1 MRRRLPT
8 RKPGFSI
15 RQPWLIFLL
24 LFWAI
29 VPDLDVIPG
38 FLVGDLGSF
47 HNNLTHSLTAAVV
60 FSAMAALILSWIN
73 RCSPT
78 TWFIALFLCYGSH
91 VLLDFVTY
99 SERGLLLL
107 WPFDLKRYESGVA
120 LFYGVR
126 WSEGLISYH
135 HLVTMVSELAFA
147 GIVVGCFWGWERMK
161 LLSTKSDSSRKYQ

>member
-8 RKPGFSI
+8 RQPGFSI
-15 RQPWLIFLL
+15 RQLWLVSLL

-38 FLVGDLGSF
+38 FLVGDLGRF

-60 FSAMAALILSWIN
+60 LSVMAALILSWIN
-73 RCSPT
+73 RCSLRI
-78 TWFIALFLCYGSH
+78 WFIALFFSYGSH
-91 VLLDFVTY
+91 ILLDFVTY

-107 WPFDLKRYESGVA
+107 WPFDLTRYESGVA

-126 WSEGLISYH
+126 WSEGVISYH
-135 HLVTMVSELAFA
+135 HLVTLVSELAF
-147 GIVVGCFWGWERMK
+147 VGLVIGFSWGWERIK
-161 LLSTKSDSSRKYQ
+161 LQSTKAGSSREYQ